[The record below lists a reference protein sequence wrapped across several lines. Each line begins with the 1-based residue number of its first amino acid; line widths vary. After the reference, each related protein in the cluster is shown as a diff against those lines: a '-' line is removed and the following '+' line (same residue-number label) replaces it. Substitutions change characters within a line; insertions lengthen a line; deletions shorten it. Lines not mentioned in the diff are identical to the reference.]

1 MQPIGKVISNLSK
14 RIPMDSTSKICENHP
29 LRVEKPIFKVMF
41 EGNEICPVC
50 ESNRKTVELSNLE
63 DMKIK
68 GVMNKVDY
76 GTFRNKS
83 IITDIGLLEAS
94 FGNYEASEPE
104 TTKNK
109 NRALEAFS
117 KYKEGEVFNIWFTGS
132 PGVGKS
138 HLAMSILRNLNEF
151 GEKDKQCL
159 FISVDEMLLKIRNS
173 FDNKESKFTEFYFAN
188 LLSKVDY
195 LVLDDLGA
203 ETGGTGTT
211 KKATD
216 FTLRVLYSIANARQ
230 NKSTM
235 ITTNLSRTA
244 LEAMYDRKL
253 VSRLM
258 KDTYLIDFKDTSD
271 KRIKNIQF

>member
-1 MQPIGKVISNLSK
+1 
-14 RIPMDSTSKICENHP
+14 MDSTSNICDKHP
-29 LRVEKPIFKVMF
+29 LRVKKPIYKVIF
-41 EGNEICPVC
+41 EGKEICPIC
-50 ESNRKTVELSNLE
+50 ESDHKTKELSNIE

-68 GVMNKVDY
+68 EVMNKVDY

-83 IITDIGLLEAS
+83 ILTDIGLLEAS
-94 FGNYEASEPE
+94 FGTYEDSEPE
-104 TTKNK
+104 TIKNK
-109 NRALEAFS
+109 SRASDAFT
-117 KYKEGEVFNIWFTGS
+117 KYKEGEVFNTWFTGS

-151 GEKDKQCL
+151 GEKNKQCL

-173 FDNKESKFTEFYFAN
+173 FGDKESKYTEFYFAD

-230 NKSTM
+230 NKSTI

-258 KDTYLIDFKDTSD
+258 KDTYLINFKDTSD
-271 KRIKNIQF
+271 KRIKNIEF

>member
-1 MQPIGKVISNLSK
+1 
-14 RIPMDSTSKICENHP
+14 MDSTSKICENHP

-50 ESNRKTVELSNLE
+50 ESNRRTVELSNLE